1 MITMFLAA
9 LLAVPASSAGF
20 AESTLS
26 GAFADAM
33 ARVPRVSLRA
43 VDACFERVDDAR
55 ADALKL
61 PKRFCLKQVGTS
73 VPETDRSPFSYEGH
87 GLVDEGQG
95 PRPVHVSGGLRTAR
109 GWNINVDI
117 FKYDS
122 PKPACGRLNYS
133 FAAAYFDVDL
143 EGVPLDG
150 PVEVRG
156 FMMDGSG
163 LCRTE
168 AKAVD
173 FLYRRLP

>member
-1 MITMFLAA
+1 MIAALLAA
-9 LLAVPASSAGF
+9 LLAVPAAAAETALSSAY
-20 AESTLS
+20 AEALS
-26 GAFADAM
+26 
-33 ARVPRVSLRA
+33 RVPRVSLRA
-43 VDACFERVDDAR
+43 VDACFERADDAN

-61 PKRFCLKQVGTS
+61 PKRFCLKKVGTS

-95 PRPVHVSGGLRTAR
+95 PRPVHVSGGLRTTR
-109 GWNINVDI
+109 GWTINVDI

-122 PKPACGRLNYS
+122 PKPVCGRLNYS

-173 FLYRRLP
+173 FLYRRIP